1 MQISVI
7 LRLDDSIDVV
17 DSVRMGVDV
26 KDTKKNN
33 LNIVTCAVIQFVV
46 CSFVISYYVQSDVFV
61 YLVE

>member
-33 LNIVTCAVIQFVV
+33 LNIVTCAVI
-46 CSFVISYYVQSDVFV
+46 
-61 YLVE
+61 